1 MTKGF
6 VVGCLTALAILLL
19 GGYVFLISGGL
30 YAGQDVKPG
39 GLERWAARRSLQA
52 TMRPAMQ
59 GLKNPLQP
67 TDDNLAMGAKLYDA
81 HCRVCHGGS
90 DGVASS
96 IANGLT
102 PKAPQLAKH
111 GVDDDPV
118 EMSYWKIAHGIR
130 FTGMPAFRDSLT
142 DQQMW
147 QIALFA
153 AHMNA
158 LPPLARRAWEMQKAA
173 P

>member
-6 VVGCLTALAILLL
+6 IVGFVSALVILIA
-19 GGYVFLISGGL
+19 GGYLFLVGGGL
-30 YAGQDVKPG
+30 YGGQDVKPG
-39 GLERWAARRSLQA
+39 GLEKWGARSMQHA
-52 TMRPAMQ
+52 TMRGA
-59 GLKNPLQP
+59 GALNCPLQP
-67 TDDNLAMGAKLYDA
+67 TDDNLAAGVALYDR

-96 IANGLT
+96 IAKGLT
-102 PKAPQLAKH
+102 PQAPQLAKD
-111 GVDDDPV
+111 GVEDDAV
-118 EMSYWKIAHGIR
+118 GITYWKIAHGIR
-130 FTGMPAFRDSLT
+130 FTGMPAFRDSLS

-153 AHMNA
+153 AHMSS
-158 LPPLARRAWEMQKAA
+158 LPAGAQRAWAAQTAA